1 MAVKI
6 IEKENGEVVT
16 KSSRQVG
23 KEKLIAKAKKY
34 IFVSLAVTILMSCSL
49 VAFAAPAAP
58 SGVDTATMGT
68 LADIVWWIVRIAILA
83 VGGIPAIVKIVQGQA
98 DENSRDRNAGIAT
111 LLIAAAGF
119 GATFAIDSAI
129 GI

>member
-16 KSSRQVG
+16 KSSGQVR

-34 IFVSLAVTILMSCSL
+34 IFVSLAVTMLMSCSL

-68 LADIVWWIVRIAILA
+68 LADIVWWIVRITILA

>member
-6 IEKENGEVVT
+6 IEKENGEVIT
-16 KSSRQVG
+16 KSSRQVR

>member
-16 KSSRQVG
+16 KSSSQVR

-98 DENSRDRNAGIAT
+98 DENPRDRNAGIAT

>member
-6 IEKENGEVVT
+6 IEKENGEVIT
-16 KSSRQVG
+16 KSSRQVR

-34 IFVSLAVTILMSCSL
+34 IFVSLAVTMLMSCSL

-68 LADIVWWIVRIAILA
+68 LADIVWWIVCIAILA

>member
-16 KSSRQVG
+16 KSSRQVR

-68 LADIVWWIVRIAILA
+68 LADIVWWIVRIAILL
-83 VGGIPAIVKIVQGQA
+83 PVQ
-98 DENSRDRNAGIAT
+98 NSRA
-111 LLIAAAGF
+111 LIFMAL
-119 GATFAIDSAI
+119 
-129 GI
+129 